1 MGDPK
6 DFMIIIHL
14 FQEEEE
20 EEKRSAPFFP
30 HFYLC
35 GDAKL

>member
-14 FQEEEE
+14 FQEEE